1 MPARPVAAAGPAPR
15 PWLADLTGRNVAVAI
30 GLGVLAALALS
41 PLFITPLVVL
51 VGRTLFLAM
60 VLLIVFALAGRWP
73 ERWRPDWMPRG
84 AVQVLAV
91 ALSAPLATLGTYLL
105 STGGN
110 LQHFL
115 DTPARVLGF
124 LLIAGVALL
133 IGLVLTPMALLRER
147 DAQGRSLA
155 LQFELERST
164 LERQALDARL
174 SLLQAQIEPHFLF
187 NTLANVQA
195 LVESG
200 SPRAPAV
207 LGSLIAY
214 LRAAMPRLHG
224 AAPTLADELVLVR
237 AYLELMQMRMPD
249 RLRFTIDAPDAAAAA
264 RRFPAMALLTLVEN
278 AVRHGIDPAED
289 GGTIRV
295 AVEPT
300 VTGGLRLT
308 VEDSGV
314 GLSPQAA
321 PGTGLTNLRSRL
333 QAFYGDA
340 AALELSPLE
349 PHGLRAELHLPPA
362 APAEAGAPPGPGLPP
377 PRAEPARADVDPTA

>member
-1 MPARPVAAAGPAPR
+1 MPNSSLPSNTTRTAPGAPPVR
-15 PWLADLTGRNVAVAI
+15 PWAADLTARNIGIAI
-30 GLGVLAALALS
+30 GLGVLAAVALS
-41 PLFITPLVVL
+41 PLFVTPLVVL
-51 VGRTLFLAM
+51 LGRTLFLA
-60 VLLIVFALAGRWP
+60 LLLLVVFALAGRWP
-73 ERWRPDWMPRG
+73 ERWRPGWMPRG
-84 AVQVLAV
+84 TVQVLAV

-147 DAQGRSLA
+147 DAQVRSQA
-155 LQFELERST
+155 LQFALERST

-207 LGSLIAY
+207 LSSLIAY

-224 AAPTLADELVLVR
+224 GAPTLGDELSLVR

-249 RLRFTIDAPDAAAAA
+249 RLQFTIGAVDPAVAA

-278 AVRHGIDPAED
+278 AVCHGIDPAEQGGRIDVGAHPEAD
-289 GGTIRV
+289 G
-295 AVEPT
+295 A
-300 VTGGLRLT
+300 LRLW
-308 VEDSGV
+308 VEDGGV
-314 GLSPQAA
+314 GLSPHAS
-321 PGTGLTNLRSRL
+321 PGTGLGNLRSRL
-333 QAFYGDA
+333 QAFYGDR
-340 AALELSPLE
+340 AALELSE
-349 PHGLRAELHLPPA
+349 VTPHGLRAELRLPPDTDGATAPGGA
-362 APAEAGAPPGPGLPP
+362 AAPP
-377 PRAEPARADVDPTA
+377 PRFT